1 MTKNQEM
8 YIRKIFFQKSTLNF
22 LHILKDFYCLAKN
35 EDADFELV
43 LNIFQTQIISQRK
56 LLFWKLVQTFQFW
69 NSVRLLHCGQ

>member
-35 EDADFELV
+35 EDADFGL
-43 LNIFQTQIISQRK
+43 LNWSLTYFRHK
-56 LLFWKLVQTFQFW
+56 
-69 NSVRLLHCGQ
+69 